1 MKEKNKDKNKK
12 NDEYTVLFVCSG
24 NSCRS
29 PMAEGLLKKKLY
41 PIYGDRVKVQSAGT
55 LGINGNPATLHAI
68 TAAKEKGV
76 DISNHISKG
85 VNQKLVA
92 GADIIFAM
100 ADHHKEYLDRYYPR
114 YKENVFLL
122 KAFNLKGKKPKNL
135 SIKDP
140 IGDGLTT
147 YRRIIHQ
154 IDQELKRILPQLKT
168 LIDDKLSDE

>member
-1 MKEKNKDKNKK
+1 MKDE
-12 NDEYTVLFVCSG
+12 NDHTYTVLFICSG

-41 PIYGDRVKVQSAGT
+41 LKYKRKVKIQSAGT

-76 DISNHISKG
+76 DISNHVSKG
-85 VNQKLVA
+85 VNEKLVS
-92 GADIIFAM
+92 GSDIIFTM
-100 ADHHKEYLDRYYPR
+100 EGHHKEYLDRYFPK

-122 KAFNLKGKKPKNL
+122 KSFNMKGKKPKSL

-140 IGDGLTT
+140 IGEGLTT
-147 YRRIIHQ
+147 YRRVINQ
-154 IDQELKRILPQLKT
+154 IDRELERILPQLQI
-168 LIDDKLSDE
+168 LIDDKL

>member
-1 MKEKNKDKNKK
+1 MKKKDDNH
-12 NDEYTVLFVCSG
+12 YTVLFVCSG

-41 PIYGDRVKVQSAGT
+41 PRYRNKLKVHSAGT

-76 DISNHISKG
+76 DISNHVSKSINKNN
-85 VNQKLVA
+85 VSK
-92 GADIIFAM
+92 ADIIFAL
-100 ADHHKEYLDRYYPR
+100 ADHHKEFLERYFPK

-122 KAFNLKGKKPKNL
+122 KAFNRKSKKSKNL

-140 IGDGLTT
+140 IGEGLTT
-147 YRRIIHQ
+147 YRRVINQ
-154 IDQELKRILPQLKT
+154 IDNELERILPQLVI
-168 LIDDKLSDE
+168 LIDDKLDEQ